1 MNIENNL
8 NILTNLKKDDKL
20 FIDNNKLL
28 IKNDD
33 DDDDFKL
40 VNSYELCNNIVT
52 TLLFTLHI
60 KCNLIHKDDYL
71 NIVEIILDNIYS
83 NKELSTELDNNEF
96 FSQHLTNI
104 EYILEEQIN
113 KYKINKC
120 NRFFIRINELFDE
133 FLDLTIHVSRSI
145 VKNNRFITIVS
156 DYNDT
161 ESDEEENSDNSEE
174 SDNEE
179 NSDNEEENNDNEEDL
194 KED

>member
-8 NILTNLKKDDKL
+8 NILTNLKISDKL

-28 IKNDD
+28 IKN

-60 KCNLIHKDDYL
+60 KCNLVHKDEYL
-71 NIVEIILDNIYS
+71 NIVEIILDNIYA
-83 NKELSTELDNNEF
+83 NKKLSTEIDNNDF
-96 FSQHLTNI
+96 FSQHLRNI

-161 ESDEEENSDNSEE
+161 GSDEEENIDD
-174 SDNEE
+174 DNEE
-179 NSDNEEENNDNEEDL
+179 NL

>member
-33 DDDDFKL
+33 DDDFKL

-60 KCNLIHKDDYL
+60 KCNLVYKDDYL
-71 NIVEIILDNIYS
+71 NIVEIILDNIYA

-96 FSQHLTNI
+96 FSQHLRNI

-120 NRFFIRINELFDE
+120 NRFFIRINELFDG

-174 SDNEE
+174 SDENSNNEE
-179 NSDNEEENNDNEEDL
+179 NSDNEENL